1 MADIG
6 YIAVVIAFVL
16 SIYAIVG
23 QLVGK
28 RLENKK
34 LVKSARG
41 AVLAIA
47 IMATV
52 ASMAL
57 IYLLVT
63 SDFSI
68 KYVNDYTSTDLPLFY
83 KVSALWAGNAGSL
96 LLWLWVLTLY
106 AAVVTYSD
114 KIKELTAYVS
124 AILTA
129 NAAFFLFILA
139 FVTNPFEK
147 LNYTPAEGAGMN
159 PMLQNPGMVAHPVTT
174 YLGYV
179 GFAVPFAFAMAALI
193 IRNNDDRWIK
203 VTRKWTIL
211 AWMFLT
217 LGNLYGAQWAYVELG
232 WGGYWAWD
240 PVENASFIPWLTGSA
255 FLHSVMVQERKNLL
269 KIWNVSLVTLTY
281 LLTLF
286 GTFLVRS
293 GILTSVHAFGNSS
306 LGMFFLAFT
315 GVAFI
320 LSFWLICD
328 RINVLKESREFESFI
343 SKESSF
349 LMNNLILVGIAFT
362 TFFGTIYPLIGEVFT
377 GTRPTVSIPYF
388 NRVNAPLGVLM
399 VVLIGIC
406 PLIAWRKSSLKNLR
420 DNFLVPIT
428 ASFLLAAAAYALGIR
443 KIYALVAFTA
453 VFFAMFSTLTEFFKG
468 TKVRMKMTG
477 ENPFTALGKLMVR
490 NRRRYGGYII
500 HMGLIML
507 IAGIIGSNAFAKVN
521 QQTVSR
527 GQSIQVENYTLT
539 YNYLAERRDGSNDVV
554 YADVT
559 VFKDGKPL
567 GSLQPEKVFYST
579 HPEPSS
585 EVAIQ
590 GSLREDLYIILAGWE
605 KDGRATLKVLINPL
619 VAWLWIGGYVMVVGT
634 IFALWPGRGAEV
646 GPKIASRNS
655 GGEIGGS
662 YQK

>member
-6 YIAVVIAFVL
+6 YIALVIGFVL
-16 SIYAIVG
+16 SLYAIAG
-23 QLVGK
+23 QLLGK
-28 RLENKK
+28 RLGHQR

-41 AVLAIA
+41 AVLSVA
-47 IMATV
+47 IMATI
-52 ASMAL
+52 ASLAL
-57 IYLLVT
+57 IYLLV
-63 SDFSI
+63 SNDFSI
-68 KYVNDYTSTDLPLFY
+68 KYVYDYTSTDLPLSY
-83 KVSALWAGNAGSL
+83 KVSALWAGNGGSL
-96 LLWLWVLTLY
+96 LLWLWVLTVY
-106 AAVVTYSD
+106 TAIVTYSD
-114 KIKELTAYVS
+114 KIEELTSYVS
-124 AILTA
+124 VILTA
-129 NAAFFLFILA
+129 NAAFFLFILS
-139 FVTNPFEK
+139 FISNPFEK
-147 LNYTPAEGAGMN
+147 LNYNPAEGAGMN
-159 PMLQNPGMVAHPVTT
+159 PMLRNFGMVMHPVTT

-193 IRNNDDRWIK
+193 VRNTDDRWIK
-203 VTRKWTIL
+203 ITRKWTIL

-269 KIWNVSLVTLTY
+269 KIWNVSLVTITY

-306 LGMFFLAFT
+306 LGMFFLIFT
-315 GVAFI
+315 GVVFV

-328 RINVLKESREFESFI
+328 RINVLKEGKEFESFI

-349 LMNNLILVGIAFT
+349 LMNNLVLVGIAFT

-388 NRVNAPLGVLM
+388 DRVNAPLGLLM
-399 VVLIGIC
+399 VVLLGIC

-420 DNFLVPIT
+420 ENFLIPVIG
-428 ASFLLAAAAYALGIR
+428 ALLFAGVAYALGIR
-443 KIYALVAFTA
+443 KIYALTAFTA
-453 VFFAMFSTLTEFFKG
+453 VFFATISTLSEFVKG
-468 TKVRMKMTG
+468 TMVRMRMTG
-477 ENPFTALGKLMVR
+477 ENPVTALGKLMIR

-500 HMGLIML
+500 HIGLIML
-507 IAGIIGSNAFAKVN
+507 IAGIIGSNAYNKVN
-521 QQTVSR
+521 QQTVSI
-527 GQSIQVENYTLT
+527 GQTIKVEDYTVT
-539 YNYLAERRDGSNDVV
+539 YNHLAERKKGADDVV
-554 YADVT
+554 YADVAVT
-559 VFKDGKPL
+559 KNGKPL
-567 GSLQPEKVFYST
+567 GNLQPEKVFYST

-585 EVAIQ
+585 EVAIL

-619 VAWLWIGGYVMVVGT
+619 MAWMWIGGYVMVIGT

-646 GPKIASRNS
+646 GPKYIR
-655 GGEIGGS
+655 GGWGA
-662 YQK
+662 

>member
-6 YIAVVIAFVL
+6 YITLVIAFVL
-16 SIYAIVG
+16 SLYAIIG
-23 QLVGK
+23 QLLGK
-28 RLENKK
+28 RLENRR
-34 LVKSARG
+34 LLKSARG
-41 AVLAIA
+41 AVLSVA
-47 IMATV
+47 IMATL
-52 ASMAL
+52 ASLAL
-57 IYLLVT
+57 LYLLVT

-68 KYVNDYTSTDLPLFY
+68 KYVFDYTSTDLPLGY
-83 KVSALWAGNAGSL
+83 KFSALWAGNAGSL
-96 LLWLWVLTLY
+96 LLWLWVLTVY
-106 AAVVTYSD
+106 TAIVTYSN
-114 KIKELTAYVS
+114 KIEEMTSYVS
-124 AILTA
+124 AILTV
-129 NAAFFLFILA
+129 NSAFFLLILA

-159 PMLQNPGMVAHPVTT
+159 PMLQNFGMVTHPVTT

-193 IRNNDDRWIK
+193 VRNTDDRWIK
-203 VTRKWTIL
+203 ITRKWTIL

-269 KIWNVSLVTLTY
+269 KIWNVCLITLTY

-306 LGMFFLAFT
+306 LGMFFLVFT
-315 GVAFI
+315 GVVFV

-328 RINVLKESREFESFI
+328 RINVLKEGREFESFI

-349 LMNNLILVGIAFT
+349 LMNNLILVGIAFA

-388 NRVNAPLGVLM
+388 NSVNAPLGLLM

-420 DNFLVPIT
+420 ENFLIPIIG
-428 ASFLLAAAAYALGIR
+428 ALLFAVAAYALGIR
-443 KIYALVAFTA
+443 KIYALTALTA
-453 VFFAMFSTLTEFFKG
+453 VFFASISTLSEFVKG
-468 TKVRMKMTG
+468 TRVRMKITG
-477 ENPFTALGKLMVR
+477 ENPITALGKLMVR

-507 IAGIIGSNAFAKVN
+507 IAGIIGSNAFSKVT
-521 QQTVSR
+521 QQTVSM
-527 GQSIQVENYTLT
+527 GQSIQVEDYTVT
-539 YNYLAERRDGSNDVV
+539 YNNLAERKEGGNDVV
-554 YADVT
+554 YANVT
-559 VFKDGKPL
+559 INNDGKLL
-567 GSLQPEKVFYST
+567 GVLQPEKVFYST

-585 EVAIQ
+585 EVAIL
-590 GSLREDLYIILAGWE
+590 GSLREDLYVILAGWE
-605 KDGRATLKVLINPL
+605 KDGRATLKILINPL
-619 VAWLWIGGYVMVVGT
+619 MAWMWIGGYVMVAGT
-634 IFALWPGRGAEV
+634 LFALWPGRGAEV
-646 GPKIASRNS
+646 GPKYIR
-655 GGEIGGS
+655 GGWEE
-662 YQK
+662 

>member
-1 MADIG
+1 MADMG

-193 IRNNDDRWIK
+193 IRNTDDRWIK

-428 ASFLLAAAAYALGIR
+428 ASFLLAVVAYAMGIR
-443 KIYALVAFTA
+443 KVYALVAFTA

-559 VFKDGKPL
+559 VSKDGKLL
-567 GSLQPEKVFYST
+567 GILQPEKVFYST

-646 GPKIASRNS
+646 GPKYIRRGWGHETKTA
-655 GGEIGGS
+655 
-662 YQK
+662 

>member
-6 YIAVVIAFVL
+6 YITLVIGFVL
-16 SIYAIVG
+16 SLYAIVG
-23 QLVGK
+23 QLLGERLGNK
-28 RLENKK
+28 RLI
-34 LVKSARG
+34 KSSRG
-41 AVLAIA
+41 AVLSVA
-47 IMATV
+47 IMATI
-52 ASMAL
+52 ASLAL
-57 IYLLVT
+57 VYLLVT

-68 KYVNDYTSTDLPLFY
+68 KYVFDYTSTDLPLFY
-83 KVSALWAGNAGSL
+83 KISALWAGNGGSL
-96 LLWLWVLTLY
+96 LLWLWVLAVY
-106 AAVVTYSD
+106 AAIVTYFN
-114 KIKELTAYVS
+114 KIEELTTYVS
-124 AILTA
+124 SILMF
-129 NAAFFLFILA
+129 NATFFLFILS
-139 FVTNPFEK
+139 FISNPFEK
-147 LNYTPAEGAGMN
+147 LNYAPAEGSGMN
-159 PMLQNPGMVAHPVTT
+159 PMLQNFGMVIHPVTT

-193 IRNNDDRWIK
+193 VRNTDDRWIK

-211 AWMFLT
+211 AWIFLT

-269 KIWNVSLVTLTY
+269 KIWNVSLVTITY

-306 LGMFFLAFT
+306 LGMFFLIFT
-315 GVAFI
+315 GVVFVIA
-320 LSFWLICD
+320 FWLICD
-328 RINVLKESREFESFI
+328 RINVLKEGQEFESFI

-349 LMNNLILVGIAFT
+349 LMNNLILVGLAFT

-377 GTRPTVSIPYF
+377 GARPTVSIPYF
-388 NRVNAPLGVLM
+388 DKVNAPLGLLM
-399 VVLIGIC
+399 VILIGIC

-420 DNFLVPIT
+420 ENFLIPIIG
-428 ASFLLAAAAYALGIR
+428 ALLFAVAAYVLGIR
-443 KIYALVAFTA
+443 KIYALTAFTA
-453 VFFAMFSTLTEFFKG
+453 IIFAIISTLSEFVKG
-468 TKVRMKMTG
+468 TLVRRKMTG
-477 ENPFTALGKLMVR
+477 ENPATALAKLMVR

-507 IAGIIGSNAFAKVN
+507 IAGIIGSHAFNKVN
-521 QQTVSR
+521 QQTVSL
-527 GQSIQVENYTLT
+527 GQSIQVEDYTVT
-539 YNYLAERRDGSNDVV
+539 YNNLGERKEGGNDAV

-559 VFKDGKPL
+559 ITKDGKLL
-567 GSLQPEKVFYST
+567 GKLQPEKVFYPT

-585 EVAIQ
+585 EVAIH

-619 VAWLWIGGYVMVVGT
+619 MAWLWIGGYVMVAGT

-646 GPKIASRNS
+646 GPKYIK
-655 GGEIGGS
+655 GGRGA
-662 YQK
+662 